1 MSTLELILSEIDVEG
16 LFQQF
21 NSLVDARCSQ
31 LLQQQQIMIA
41 LMDANLQIQLS
52 KIPSSIKTMKMN
64 EYKEK
69 YNEDLET
76 YLKNHKT
83 RPTPKTNLYS
93 TVKSTTHEDK
103 SKPLP
108 EIQDFLSQ

>member
-1 MSTLELILSEIDVEG
+1 
-16 LFQQF
+16 
-21 NSLVDARCSQ
+21 VDARCSQ

-41 LMDANLQIQLS
+41 LMDANLQVQLS
-52 KIPSSIKTMKMN
+52 KIPSSIKTMKMK

-69 YNEDLET
+69 YNEDLES

-83 RPTPKTNLYS
+83 RPKTNLFS

>member
-1 MSTLELILSEIDVEG
+1 
-16 LFQQF
+16 
-21 NSLVDARCSQ
+21 VDARCSQ

-41 LMDANLQIQLS
+41 LMDANLQVQLS
-52 KIPSSIKTMKMN
+52 KIPSSIKTMKMK

-69 YNEDLET
+69 YNEDLES

-83 RPTPKTNLYS
+83 RPTPK